1 MLTSESEVDRYRQ
14 CVAHLL
20 KKQIDAV
27 GDCKRWLD
35 APVDI
40 REDSARAVL
49 KEDPTS
55 TFRTMGALLMRKA
68 RLHMIAMQYA
78 NENNNVHSLAVQ
90 MRPVLECADQ
100 VVFVF
105 HNLII
110 EREYG
115 EGMIRRCLNK
125 DFYQTIIRMT
135 KGEVDNEQLIKMISE
150 ASGMPVKEVVRKK
163 RRSKNRNIKHA
174 DKMTDFEDSKGW
186 HDYLSKY
193 FRHNGHDWKGDSWR
207 GGVNSINT
215 DRDKFTFASLM
226 DYLVNRV
233 AVMNAYV
240 ALCPIAG
247 AVSYERIK
255 ATLAQLQEVRT
266 MTKALRD
273 SAEPAIANPDEQR
286 PD

>member
-1 MLTSESEVDRYRQ
+1 MLTSESEVDRYREG
-14 CVAHLL
+14 VAHLL

-27 GDCKRWLD
+27 GDCERWLD
-35 APVDI
+35 APMDV
-40 REDSARAVL
+40 REASARAVL
-49 KEDPTS
+49 KEDPTG

-100 VVFVF
+100 VVLIF

-110 EREYG
+110 EQEHG
-115 EGMIRRCLNK
+115 EGRICSYMNE
-125 DFYQTIIRMT
+125 DFYRTIIRMT
-135 KGEVDNEQLIKMISE
+135 QGEVDNEQLIKMISE
-150 ASGMPVKEVVRKK
+150 ASGMPLKEVVRKK
-163 RRSKNRNIKHA
+163 RRRNDRRLKHTDKITYFEGSK
-174 DKMTDFEDSKGW
+174 DW
-186 HDYLSKY
+186 YDYLSKH
-193 FRHNGHDWKGDSWR
+193 FHHDGYDWRGDSWR
-207 GGVNSINT
+207 GGINSMNT
-215 DRDKFTFASLM
+215 DRDKFTFAGLM

-247 AVSYERIK
+247 AVSHEQIN
-255 ATLAQLQEVRT
+255 ATLAQLQEVHT
-266 MTKALRD
+266 MTKVLRN
-273 SAEPAIANPDEQR
+273 SAESAIANPDQQR

>member
-1 MLTSESEVDRYRQ
+1 MLTSESEVDRYREG
-14 CVAHLL
+14 VAHLL

-27 GDCKRWLD
+27 GDCERWLD
-35 APVDI
+35 APVDV
-40 REDSARAVL
+40 REASARAVL
-49 KEDPTS
+49 KEDPTG
-55 TFRTMGALLMRKA
+55 TFRTMGALLLRKA

-100 VVFVF
+100 AVLIF

-110 EREYG
+110 AREHG
-115 EGMIRRCLNK
+115 ESSVRSYLNK
-125 DFYQTIIRMT
+125 DYYQTIIRMT
-135 KGEVDNEQLIKMISE
+135 KGEVDHEELIKKISE

-163 RRSKNRNIKHA
+163 RRHKDRKLKHA
-174 DKMTDFEDSKGW
+174 DKMTDFEGSKGLY
-186 HDYLSKY
+186 DYLSKH
-193 FRHNGHDWKGDSWR
+193 FRHDDLDWKGDSWR

-215 DRDKFTFASLM
+215 YRDKFTFAGLM
-226 DYLVNRV
+226 DYSVKRV

-240 ALCPIAG
+240 ALCPVAG
-247 AVSYERIK
+247 AVSHERIN

-273 SAEPAIANPDEQR
+273 SAESAIANPDEQK